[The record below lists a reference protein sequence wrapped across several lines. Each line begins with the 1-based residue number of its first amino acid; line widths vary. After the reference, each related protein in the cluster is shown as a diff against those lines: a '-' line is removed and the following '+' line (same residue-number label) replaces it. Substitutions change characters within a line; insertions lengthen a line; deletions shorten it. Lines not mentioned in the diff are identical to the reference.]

1 MANKIILNKFS
12 HWSMA
17 VRHLYLN
24 KPHRLEI
31 IAMVAI
37 NNIVEVQ
44 SPEDIIREMKDMK
57 EMVDGHSLL
66 YT

>member
-1 MANKIILNKFS
+1 M
-12 HWSMA
+12 WVA
-17 VRHLYLN
+17 VCGTCPALRHLYLN
-24 KPHRLEI
+24 KPNRLEI

-37 NNIVEVQ
+37 NNIGEGQ